1 MLTTCRYILVH
12 HNFYLLT
19 TRYWEPQGLEWMI
32 FTKHQLH
39 QEKFKPTQGQ
49 CQWVLF
55 YFKKKDCSITYSG
68 TKSEDYESLYK
79 EILMKISK
87 FKIPNFKSM
96 MKPLISYII
105 SPIIAPTYVTK
116 KQLVNFV
123 SSFLW
128 LWRSS

>member
-1 MLTTCRYILVH
+1 
-12 HNFYLLT
+12 
-19 TRYWEPQGLEWMI
+19 MI

-79 EILMKISK
+79 EIFMKISK
-87 FKIPNFKSM
+87 FKIPNFKKYDETTDFLYHISNYRSNICHQEAIGEFRLVFSM
-96 MKPLISYII
+96 TLEK
-105 SPIIAPTYVTK
+105 
-116 KQLVNFV
+116 
-123 SSFLW
+123 
-128 LWRSS
+128 